1 MANVKISEMTP
12 DGSVGGSELLPVS
25 DAGSPK
31 SVTVDNIKDY
41 IVDAIEAISAAESVS
56 GSDGIFVLQGGVLKP
71 ADIDLVAQH
80 AIDTIWGKDAE
91 ASPDSA
97 DILALKDGGTT
108 EKTVTLALLAEYV
121 RATIEAAI
129 LDISNLS
136 DGSGALTGTDKMLV
150 TQGTTGKYVTLTDV
164 SNAIYAALKTYVA
177 ALGAVTTSLT
187 DDVFYCIQGGTE
199 KKVTLAEI
207 ATYIGALYTVPSET
221 TANGIPQWTNATGGL
236 KNGLTLVTAVGAEG
250 DDSSVPSEQAVR
262 ESMSTLVYD
271 QADIGEALADDDTIV
286 VDDGAAGT
294 TQRKSAI
301 SRLWTYILAKIV
313 AETDVSASGW
323 VVDEDDLSSD
333 LDTKVPTQQSVKS
346 YVDSAVAGGAWDGAI
361 ADIDLDGGTDI
372 GANLVDGD
380 LVLVDDGAGGTN
392 RKSAVSRLWT
402 YILAKIVAVTDVSTY
417 GWVIDEDTLASS
429 LDTKV
434 PTQQSVKE
442 YVDNAVFGG
451 AWDGDI
457 ADIDLDGGTDI
468 GADLADADLLL
479 VDDEAG
485 GTNRKSAVSRVWTY
499 VTQKIQGLSAKA
511 APVAADI
518 LTVQD
523 SEDSNNLKEV
533 TLANLQTL
541 DRYNT
546 IWVPASAM
554 TPSIT
559 AGASAE
565 TIEYGTEDVT
575 HDVLAFAGDTAD
587 ESAEFNIVM
596 PEDWDRG
603 TLKAKLFWT
612 NGHAEANPNEW
623 IQFGLGCRSLGNDD
637 ALDADPLTTYQNM
650 ADQLIADDDLHISS
664 ASAAITPAGSADL
677 GDILHFKLTRD
688 YDFNGGGTAMDVDCY
703 VFGVLI
709 QYKMNNIVAAW

>member
-129 LDISNLS
+129 LDISDLS

-150 TQGTTGKYVTLTDV
+150 TQGTTGKYVTLTNV

-294 TQRKSAI
+294 TQRKSA
-301 SRLWTYILAKIV
+301 L
-313 AETDVSASGW
+313 
-323 VVDEDDLSSD
+323 
-333 LDTKVPTQQSVKS
+333 
-346 YVDSAVAGGAWDGAI
+346 
-361 ADIDLDGGTDI
+361 
-372 GANLVDGD
+372 
-380 LVLVDDGAGGTN
+380 
-392 RKSAVSRLWT
+392 
-402 YILAKIVAVTDVSTY
+402 
-417 GWVIDEDTLASS
+417 
-429 LDTKV
+429 
-434 PTQQSVKE
+434 
-442 YVDNAVFGG
+442 
-451 AWDGDI
+451 
-457 ADIDLDGGTDI
+457 
-468 GADLADADLLL
+468 
-479 VDDEAG
+479 
-485 GTNRKSAVSRVWTY
+485 SRVWTY
-499 VTQKIQGLSAKA
+499 IVTKLQAISEKA
-511 APVAADI
+511 TPVVADI
-518 LTVQD
+518 LLIADT
-523 SEDSNNLKEV
+523 EDSNDLKKLTITNLATV
-533 TLANLQTL
+533 VNGLLSR
-541 DRYNT
+541 D
-546 IWVPASAM
+546 M
-554 TPSIT
+554 TPGTGIST
-559 AGASAE
+559 GDE
-565 TIEYGTEDVT
+565 TICEHTVRIMGGIIKTEILVDLT
-575 HDVLAFAGDTAD
+575 GLNDGDTAADVIGKD
-587 ESAEFNIVM
+587 EDTANCYLGQITAAV
-596 PEDWDRG
+596 
-603 TLKAKLFWT
+603 
-612 NGHAEANPNEW
+612 NGS
-623 IQFGLGCRSLGNDD
+623 I
-637 ALDADPLTTYQNM
+637 
-650 ADQLIADDDLHISS
+650 IAGRITCFE
-664 ASAAITPAGSADL
+664 TPAG
-677 GDILHFKLTRD
+677 
-688 YDFNGGGTAMDVDCY
+688 GTVDVDLWTANEGTLAQDTAISAATGEAQLCDHGNWAAEEVDFLTAFPPDEDY
-703 VFGVLI
+703 LYLVTGAQGTDADYTAGIFLIELWGV
-709 QYKMNNIVAAW
+709 